1 MSKDQ
6 PIQKLCDGFGQ
17 FRITVTCQQCGHAR
31 SMLPDAL
38 ASIFSWETTFE
49 EITTRMRCS
58 NCETRGKCSISTLAL
73 RKPRKWN
80 THP

>member
-1 MSKDQ
+1 
-6 PIQKLCDGFGQ
+6 
-17 FRITVTCQQCGHAR
+17 
-31 SMLPDAL
+31 
-38 ASIFSWETTFE
+38 
-49 EITTRMRCS
+49 MRCS